1 MNSSFVA
8 INFFHVLAIV
18 TSSFADK
25 NDAQNPITFTEA
37 DYQMIEQMY
46 KTPQLYNQ
54 MAESICPTVF
64 GHMEV
69 KRGVLLMLLG
79 GVHKKTIEVTYIPFR
94 RML

>member
-1 MNSSFVA
+1 
-8 INFFHVLAIV
+8 
-18 TSSFADK
+18 
-25 NDAQNPITFTEA
+25 
-37 DYQMIEQMY
+37 MIEQMY

-79 GVHKKTIEVTYIPFR
+79 GVHKKTIEVRHTSTHMDKYAFMYTVVMFTYDHYPW
-94 RML
+94 